1 MQTCAQMP
9 GEMMLAAVYHG
20 NRDLRVEQ
28 VPIPVPRAD
37 ELLLSVHA
45 TGLCGTDAAEWQH
58 GPHVY
63 ASPCGAPHPVTG
75 HRGPLIPGHELA
87 GHVVARGRNA
97 TGFPDG
103 TLVACGAGFVLGED
117 RLTRGGR
124 PHLSGCYA
132 TVGLQADGGF
142 AQYCAV
148 PARTCIA
155 VEEMRPDTVALAQP
169 MAIAVHA
176 IRRGRVRD
184 GERVVV
190 VGAGGIGAFA
200 VAAAVGLGA
209 SVVAVD
215 LDPARLEVARRLGAA
230 EAIAPQ
236 EAGDVLGAAAGG
248 DPADVIVEATGS
260 AAAWGMVAATAP
272 VGCRVV
278 IAGLQDGP
286 RSVDLR
292 TLSQREHELI
302 GTNAHHGDV
311 DLPRALILLRG
322 RREGW
327 GDVAPVAVPLSEIVD
342 RALLPLVE
350 RRAAA
355 IKTLV
360 DPWASAVRPTN
371 TTPCGA

>member
-1 MQTCAQMP
+1 
-9 GEMMLAAVYHG
+9 MMLAAVYRG

-28 VPIPVPRAD
+28 VPVPAPRAD

-58 GPHVY
+58 GPRVY
-63 ASPCGAPHPVTG
+63 ASPCGSPHPVTG

-87 GHVVARGRNA
+87 GHVVARGRDVN
-97 TGFPDG
+97 GFPDG
-103 TLVACGAGFVLGED
+103 ALVACGAGFVVGED
-117 RLTRGGR
+117 RMARTGR
-124 PHLSGCYA
+124 PHLSGRYA

-148 PARTCIA
+148 PARTCIT
-155 VEEMRPDTVALAQP
+155 VEDMRPDTVALAQP

-176 IRRGRVRD
+176 IRRGRLCA
-184 GERVVV
+184 GERAVV

-200 VAAAVGLGA
+200 IAAAVGLVA

-230 EAIAPQ
+230 EAITPQ
-236 EAGDVLGAAAGG
+236 ETGDVLGAAAGG
-248 DPADVIVEATGS
+248 APADVIVEATGS
-260 AAAWGMVAATAP
+260 AAAWELVATTAP
-272 VGCRVV
+272 VGCRIV
-278 IAGLQDGP
+278 IAGLQAEP
-286 RSVDLR
+286 QPVDLR
-292 TLSQREHELI
+292 ALSQREQELL

-311 DLPRALILLRG
+311 DLPHALRLLRD

-327 GDVAPVAVPLSEIVD
+327 GDVAPVAVPLSDIVD
-342 RALLPLVE
+342 GALMPLVE
-350 RRAAA
+350 RRAPA

-360 DPWASAVRPTN
+360 DPWASAARPTN